1 MWWDVLWLGVAWT
14 ETEHILI
21 FCQCGLPCVM
31 RELEMVLQCV
41 LGCNIVSLLIP
52 IRAGWLVY
60 FGQEVPGSSLLHYIW
75 SWSVYDRQT
84 GKQSSVFV
92 TVMEL
97 AVALHS
103 ICAWQMDK
111 QSSVCVTVMLLVL
124 QMPVGLSSHVWCQN
138 TEYFHCENS
147 KDSLPVCFQCP
158 FSCVCLEEITGR
170 CAC

>member
-1 MWWDVLWLGVAWT
+1 
-14 ETEHILI
+14 
-21 FCQCGLPCVM
+21 M

-84 GKQSSVFV
+84 SKQSSVFV

-111 QSSVCVTVMLLVL
+111 QELSICNCHVTCVACASGTKFPCVMSKHWIFPLWKFKRFSSCLSPMSFYLCLSGGNHSHRQVCMLEVEKKSLC
-124 QMPVGLSSHVWCQN
+124 PV
-138 TEYFHCENS
+138 F
-147 KDSLPVCFQCP
+147 
-158 FSCVCLEEITGR
+158 CV
-170 CAC
+170 